1 MRVTHVIATQV
12 EGSLEELMEAAI
24 AQVPP
29 PPAPPSL
36 EEVTK
41 VLGDLCFLVET
52 IAHLQGRETAML
64 PTAELGRDII
74 KRLQPVELVQG

>member
-1 MRVTHVIATQV
+1 MRVTHLIASQV
-12 EGSLEELMEAAI
+12 EGTIDEMLDGILAR
-24 AQVPP
+24 VPP

-52 IAHLQGRETAML
+52 VAHLQGRETAML

-74 KRLQPVELVQG
+74 KRLQPRELVQG